1 MDTQYQLEAHER
13 ECAVRYEYVQ
23 NKLEGL
29 EKRMWRLEGLIMVS
43 TITVIGAAVA
53 VITPVTLTPS
63 EVTFNL
69 SVVSFVCKVN

>member
-1 MDTQYQLEAHER
+1 MDTQSQLEAHER

-53 VITPVTLTPS
+53 VIT
-63 EVTFNL
+63 
-69 SVVSFVCKVN
+69 VVL